1 MTSIDSTD
9 YDLPATRNTFEKIL
23 EHTIEGIVIVGND
36 MRIEYVNDRVC
47 EITGRPRDEII
58 GQSFLTEKQFIRCMK
73 SK

>member
-9 YDLPATRNTFEKIL
+9 YDLPSTRNTFEKIL

-47 EITGRPRDEII
+47 EITGR
-58 GQSFLTEKQFIRCMK
+58 SLF
-73 SK
+73 